1 MKRHLE
7 SSEKKNSE
15 IYLNEI
21 EASLLKEIRT

>member
-21 EASLLKEIRT
+21 EASLLKEIRK